1 MIGHF
6 IRLAMLEG
14 YVGLIQGMVEDTDY
28 NKILCVSHKGNKDE
42 PSHYH
47 ICVGTS
53 VKEDAMRKRMK
64 KLFTKGKGNG
74 HMSIKPWI
82 DDGAV
87 SYCFHE
93 QDECIVVNKG
103 FTEEEITK
111 AKKANGKIQE
121 EIKKAKEK
129 ASWKLEEQA
138 YNVLKAKE
146 KPYYTEM
153 EIGMCVVTLA
163 LSGDKYVPNDWL
175 LRAMVSKLQWRLAG
189 NEYEQEMIVS
199 AIVKKALRLE

>member
-1 MIGHF
+1 MDILQEMA
-6 IRLAMLEG
+6 R
-14 YVGLIQGMVEDTDY
+14 DPDY
-28 NKILCVSHKGNKDE
+28 NKVLCVSHKGSKDE

-47 ICVGTS
+47 LCIGTS

-74 HMSIKPWI
+74 HCSIKPWL
-82 DDGAV
+82 DAGGV

-93 QDECIVVNKG
+93 QDECIVINKG
-103 FTEEEITK
+103 FSDEEIAT
-111 AKKANGKIQE
+111 ARKANAKIQE

-138 YNVLKAKE
+138 FAVLKARE

-153 EIGMCVVTLA
+153 EIGMCIVNLA
-163 LSGDKYVPNDWL
+163 LTGDKYVPNDWL